1 MACREGENRRWDIFK
16 LKLEALKIKTDK
28 ENKVLLSHPDRSAT
42 TELEEYIKY

>member
-28 ENKVLLSHPDRSAT
+28 ESICILV
-42 TELEEYIKY
+42 TEEKR